1 MQKIHFIIKVV
12 KWIDGFEVRGG
23 ARMVAEKERV
33 LMDLKDVFEYAF
45 DEIFVTDEQG
55 IVVRVNS
62 TCERH
67 YQLAAEE
74 LVGKHVKELQKDGIF
89 YPSATLEVIEKK
101 RPIELVQTTK
111 SGEYLHVRTRPV
123 FDDEGNLRRV
133 ISYSRDLT
141 ELYQLRQ
148 KVEEMDNQLKTYK
161 KELRETYE
169 HEGLIFKSLA
179 MQKIVDTIKKVS
191 VVDSTVLVLG
201 ETGVGKSR
209 LVRHLHEVSHR
220 KNESFYEINCAALP
234 TNLIESE
241 LFGYSGGSFTGANRE
256 GKKGLLE
263 SAHKGTLFLDEIGEM
278 PIEIQAKLLQ
288 VLQEKTF
295 RPIGGR
301 ELKKVDVRI
310 VAATNRDLSEMV
322 KQGTFRKDLYYRL
335 NVIPIAIPPLRERTE
350 DILPL
355 IYHYLQHFNKKYGR
369 DVKLAPSTLQM
380 FVGYPWEGNNR
391 EIENVIERIVITVDD
406 VVTVQDLPLSM
417 QEAAVEQSGQ
427 SLYKMLEEVERNIIL
442 KAYKTY
448 GSSYKVA
455 DFLQISQSAATRKI
469 KKFIEE
475 EENIG

>member
-1 MQKIHFIIKVV
+1 
-12 KWIDGFEVRGG
+12 
-23 ARMVAEKERV
+23 MVAEKERV

-55 IVVRVNS
+55 IVMRVNS

-278 PIEIQAKLLQ
+278 PLEIQAKLLQ

-355 IYHYLQHFNKKYGR
+355 IYHYLQQFNKKYGR

-406 VVTVQDLPLSM
+406 VVTVEDLPLSM

-455 DFLQISQSAATRKI
+455 EFLQISQSAATRKI

>member
-1 MQKIHFIIKVV
+1 
-12 KWIDGFEVRGG
+12 
-23 ARMVAEKERV
+23 MVAEKERV

-263 SAHKGTLFLDEIGEM
+263 SAHKGTLFFDEIGEM

-455 DFLQISQSAATRKI
+455 EFLQISQSAATRKI

>member
-1 MQKIHFIIKVV
+1 MDLKLGV
-12 KWIDGFEVRGG
+12 

-220 KNESFYEINCAALP
+220 KHESFYEINCAALP

-241 LFGYSGGSFTGANRE
+241 LFGYSGGSFTGANRQ

-278 PIEIQAKLLQ
+278 PLEIQAKLLQ

-406 VVTVQDLPLSM
+406 VVTVEDLPLSM

-455 DFLQISQSAATRKI
+455 EFLQISQSAATRKI

>member
-1 MQKIHFIIKVV
+1 
-12 KWIDGFEVRGG
+12 
-23 ARMVAEKERV
+23 MVAEKERM
-33 LMDLKDVFEYAF
+33 LMDLQDVFEYAF
-45 DEIFVTDEQG
+45 DEIFVTDDKG

-62 TCERH
+62 MCERH
-67 YQLAAEE
+67 YQLSAKE
-74 LVGKHVKELQKDGIF
+74 LVGKHVKELQKEGIF

-101 RPIELVQTTK
+101 RPVELVQTTK

-169 HEGLIFKSLA
+169 HEGLIFKSIA
-179 MQKIVDTIKKVS
+179 MQKIIETIKKVS

-241 LFGYSGGSFTGANRE
+241 LFGYSGGAFTGANRE

-278 PIEIQAKLLQ
+278 PLEIQAKLLQ

-310 VAATNRDLSEMV
+310 VAATNRDLSMMV

-335 NVIPIAIPPLRERTE
+335 NVIPISIPPLRDRTE

-355 IYHYLQHFNKKYGR
+355 IYHYLQYFNKKYGR

-391 EIENVIERIVITVDD
+391 EIENVIERIVITADD
-406 VVTVQDLPLSM
+406 FVTVEDLPLSM
-417 QEAAVEQSGQ
+417 QETTVEQSGQ
-427 SLYKMLEEVERNIIL
+427 SLYRMLEEVERNIIL

-455 DFLQISQSAATRKI
+455 EFLQISQSAATRKI

>member
-1 MQKIHFIIKVV
+1 MDLKLGV
-12 KWIDGFEVRGG
+12 

-220 KNESFYEINCAALP
+220 KHESFYEINCAALP

-278 PIEIQAKLLQ
+278 PLEIQAKLLQ

-406 VVTVQDLPLSM
+406 VVTVEDLPLSM

-455 DFLQISQSAATRKI
+455 EFLQISQSAATRKI

>member
-1 MQKIHFIIKVV
+1 
-12 KWIDGFEVRGG
+12 
-23 ARMVAEKERV
+23 MVAEKERM
-33 LMDLKDVFEYAF
+33 LMDLQDVFEYAF
-45 DEIFVTDEQG
+45 DEIFVTDDKG

-62 TCERH
+62 MCERH
-67 YQLAAEE
+67 YQLSAKE
-74 LVGKHVKELQKDGIF
+74 LVGKHVQELQKEGIF

-101 RPIELVQTTK
+101 RPVELVQTTK

-169 HEGLIFKSLA
+169 HEGLIFKSIA
-179 MQKIVDTIKKVS
+179 MQKIIETIKKVS

-278 PIEIQAKLLQ
+278 PLEIQAKLLQ

-310 VAATNRDLSEMV
+310 VAATNRDLSTMV

-335 NVIPIAIPPLRERTE
+335 NVIPISIPPLRERTE

-391 EIENVIERIVITVDD
+391 EIENVIERIVITADD
-406 VVTVQDLPLSM
+406 FVTVEDLPLSM
-417 QEAAVEQSGQ
+417 QETTVEQSGQ
-427 SLYKMLEEVERNIIL
+427 SLYRMLEEVERNIIL

-455 DFLQISQSAATRKI
+455 EFLQISQSAATRKI

>member
-1 MQKIHFIIKVV
+1 
-12 KWIDGFEVRGG
+12 
-23 ARMVAEKERV
+23 MVAEKERV

-220 KNESFYEINCAALP
+220 KHESFYEINCAALP

-278 PIEIQAKLLQ
+278 PTEIQAKLLQ

-310 VAATNRDLSEMV
+310 VAATNRDLSMMV

-406 VVTVQDLPLSM
+406 VVTVEDLPLSM

-455 DFLQISQSAATRKI
+455 EFLQISQSAATRKI

>member
-1 MQKIHFIIKVV
+1 MDWKLGV
-12 KWIDGFEVRGG
+12 

-33 LMDLKDVFEYAF
+33 LMDLQDVFEYAF
-45 DEIFVTDEQG
+45 DEIFVTDEKG

-67 YQLAAEE
+67 YQLAAKE

-169 HEGLIFKSLA
+169 HEGLIFKSIA
-179 MQKIVDTIKKVS
+179 MQKIVETIKKVS

-209 LVRHLHEVSHR
+209 LVRHLHEVSNR

-278 PIEIQAKLLQ
+278 PLEIQAKLLQ

-310 VAATNRDLSEMV
+310 VAATNRDLSMMV

-335 NVIPIAIPPLRERTE
+335 NVIPILIPPLRERTE

-355 IYHYLQHFNKKYGR
+355 IYHYLQYFNEKYGR
-369 DVKLAPSTLQM
+369 NVKLAPSTLQI

-391 EIENVIERIVITVDD
+391 EIENVIERIVITADD
-406 VVTVQDLPLSM
+406 IVTIEDLPIAM
-417 QEAAVEQSGQ
+417 QESTVEQSGQ

-455 DFLQISQSAATRKI
+455 EFLKISQSAATRKI
-469 KKFIEE
+469 KKLIEE

>member
-1 MQKIHFIIKVV
+1 MDLKLGV
-12 KWIDGFEVRGG
+12 

-179 MQKIVDTIKKVS
+179 MQKIVDTIKK
-191 VVDSTVLVLG
+191 
-201 ETGVGKSR
+201 
-209 LVRHLHEVSHR
+209 
-220 KNESFYEINCAALP
+220 
-234 TNLIESE
+234 
-241 LFGYSGGSFTGANRE
+241 
-256 GKKGLLE
+256 
-263 SAHKGTLFLDEIGEM
+263 
-278 PIEIQAKLLQ
+278 
-288 VLQEKTF
+288 
-295 RPIGGR
+295 
-301 ELKKVDVRI
+301 
-310 VAATNRDLSEMV
+310 
-322 KQGTFRKDLYYRL
+322 
-335 NVIPIAIPPLRERTE
+335 
-350 DILPL
+350 
-355 IYHYLQHFNKKYGR
+355 YL
-369 DVKLAPSTLQM
+369 
-380 FVGYPWEGNNR
+380 
-391 EIENVIERIVITVDD
+391 
-406 VVTVQDLPLSM
+406 
-417 QEAAVEQSGQ
+417 
-427 SLYKMLEEVERNIIL
+427 
-442 KAYKTY
+442 
-448 GSSYKVA
+448 
-455 DFLQISQSAATRKI
+455 
-469 KKFIEE
+469 
-475 EENIG
+475 

>member
-1 MQKIHFIIKVV
+1 
-12 KWIDGFEVRGG
+12 
-23 ARMVAEKERV
+23 MVAEKERV

-278 PIEIQAKLLQ
+278 PLEIQAKLLQ

-406 VVTVQDLPLSM
+406 VVTVEDLPLSM

-455 DFLQISQSAATRKI
+455 EFLQISQSAATRKI

>member
-1 MQKIHFIIKVV
+1 
-12 KWIDGFEVRGG
+12 
-23 ARMVAEKERV
+23 MVAEKERV

-220 KNESFYEINCAALP
+220 KNESFNEVNCAALP

-278 PIEIQAKLLQ
+278 PLEIQAKLLQ

-369 DVKLAPSTLQM
+369 DVKLAPGTLQM

-406 VVTVQDLPLSM
+406 VVTVEDLPLSM

-455 DFLQISQSAATRKI
+455 EFLQISQSAATRKI

>member
-1 MQKIHFIIKVV
+1 
-12 KWIDGFEVRGG
+12 
-23 ARMVAEKERV
+23 MVAEKERV

-355 IYHYLQHFNKKYGR
+355 IYHYLQQFNKKYGR

-406 VVTVQDLPLSM
+406 VVTVEDLPLSM

-455 DFLQISQSAATRKI
+455 EFLQISQSAATRKI

>member
-1 MQKIHFIIKVV
+1 
-12 KWIDGFEVRGG
+12 
-23 ARMVAEKERV
+23 MVAEKERV

-263 SAHKGTLFLDEIGEM
+263 SVHKGTLFLDEIGEM

-406 VVTVQDLPLSM
+406 VVTVEDLPLSM

-455 DFLQISQSAATRKI
+455 EFLQISQSAATRKI

>member
-1 MQKIHFIIKVV
+1 
-12 KWIDGFEVRGG
+12 
-23 ARMVAEKERV
+23 MVAEKERV

-278 PIEIQAKLLQ
+278 PLEIQAKLLQ

-350 DILPL
+350 DILLL
-355 IYHYLQHFNKKYGR
+355 IYHYLQEFNKKYGR

-406 VVTVQDLPLSM
+406 VVTVEDLPLSM

-455 DFLQISQSAATRKI
+455 EFLQISQSAATRKI

>member
-1 MQKIHFIIKVV
+1 
-12 KWIDGFEVRGG
+12 
-23 ARMVAEKERV
+23 MVAEKERM
-33 LMDLKDVFEYAF
+33 LMDLQDVFEYAF
-45 DEIFVTDEQG
+45 DEIFVTDDKG

-62 TCERH
+62 MCERH
-67 YQLAAEE
+67 YQLSAKE
-74 LVGKHVKELQKDGIF
+74 LVGKHVKELQKEGIF

-101 RPIELVQTTK
+101 KPVELVQTTK

-169 HEGLIFKSLA
+169 HEGLIFKSIA
-179 MQKIVDTIKKVS
+179 MQKIIETIKKVS

-278 PIEIQAKLLQ
+278 PLEIQAKLLQ

-310 VAATNRDLSEMV
+310 VAATNRDLSTMV

-335 NVIPIAIPPLRERTE
+335 NVIPISIPPLRERTE

-380 FVGYPWEGNNR
+380 FVGYLWEGNNR
-391 EIENVIERIVITVDD
+391 EIENVIERIVITADD
-406 VVTVQDLPLSM
+406 FVMVEDLPLSM
-417 QEAAVEQSGQ
+417 QEATVEQSGQ
-427 SLYKMLEEVERNIIL
+427 SLYRMLEEVERNIIL

-455 DFLQISQSAATRKI
+455 EFLQISQSAATRKI

>member
-1 MQKIHFIIKVV
+1 
-12 KWIDGFEVRGG
+12 
-23 ARMVAEKERV
+23 MVAEKERM
-33 LMDLKDVFEYAF
+33 LMDLQDVFEYAF
-45 DEIFVTDEQG
+45 DEIFVTDDKG

-62 TCERH
+62 MCERH
-67 YQLAAEE
+67 YQLSAKE
-74 LVGKHVKELQKDGIF
+74 LVGKHVKELQKEGIF

-101 RPIELVQTTK
+101 KPVELVQTTK

-169 HEGLIFKSLA
+169 HEGLIFKSIA
-179 MQKIVDTIKKVS
+179 MQKIIETIKKVS

-209 LVRHLHEVSHR
+209 LVRHLHEESHR

-278 PIEIQAKLLQ
+278 PLEIQAKLLQ

-310 VAATNRDLSEMV
+310 VAATNRDLSTMV

-335 NVIPIAIPPLRERTE
+335 NVIPISIPPLRERTE

-391 EIENVIERIVITVDD
+391 EIENVIERIVITADD
-406 VVTVQDLPLSM
+406 FVMVEDLPLSM
-417 QEAAVEQSGQ
+417 QEATVEQSGQ
-427 SLYKMLEEVERNIIL
+427 SLYRMLEEVERNIIL

-455 DFLQISQSAATRKI
+455 EFLQISQSAATRKI

>member
-1 MQKIHFIIKVV
+1 MDLKLGV
-12 KWIDGFEVRGG
+12 

-74 LVGKHVKELQKDGIF
+74 LVGKHVKELQKNGIF

-406 VVTVQDLPLSM
+406 VVTVEDLPLSM

-455 DFLQISQSAATRKI
+455 EFLQISQSAATRKI

>member
-1 MQKIHFIIKVV
+1 
-12 KWIDGFEVRGG
+12 
-23 ARMVAEKERV
+23 MVAEKERM
-33 LMDLKDVFEYAF
+33 LMDLQDVFEYAF
-45 DEIFVTDEQG
+45 DEIFVTDDKG

-62 TCERH
+62 MCERH
-67 YQLAAEE
+67 YQLSAKE
-74 LVGKHVKELQKDGIF
+74 LVGKHVKELQKEGIF

-101 RPIELVQTTK
+101 RPVELVQTTK

-169 HEGLIFKSLA
+169 HEGLIFKSIA
-179 MQKIVDTIKKVS
+179 MQKIIETIKKVA

-278 PIEIQAKLLQ
+278 PLEIQAKLLQ

-310 VAATNRDLSEMV
+310 VAATNRDLSTMV

-335 NVIPIAIPPLRERTE
+335 NVIPISIPPLRERTE

-391 EIENVIERIVITVDD
+391 EIENVIERIVITADD
-406 VVTVQDLPLSM
+406 FVTVEDLPLSM
-417 QEAAVEQSGQ
+417 QEATVEQSGQ
-427 SLYKMLEEVERNIIL
+427 SLYRMLEEVERNIIL

-455 DFLQISQSAATRKI
+455 EFLQISQSAATRKI

>member
-1 MQKIHFIIKVV
+1 MDLKLGV
-12 KWIDGFEVRGG
+12 

-169 HEGLIFKSLA
+169 HEGLIFKSIA
-179 MQKIVDTIKKVS
+179 MQKIIETIKKVS

-278 PIEIQAKLLQ
+278 PLEIQAKLLQ

-322 KQGTFRKDLYYRL
+322 KRGTFRKDLYYRL
-335 NVIPIAIPPLRERTE
+335 NVIPISIPPLRERTE

-355 IYHYLQHFNKKYGR
+355 VYHYLQHFNKKYGR

-391 EIENVIERIVITVDD
+391 EIENVIERIVITADD
-406 VVTVQDLPLSM
+406 VVTIENLPIAM
-417 QEAAVEQSGQ
+417 QESTVEQSGQ

-442 KAYKTY
+442 KAYKTC

-455 DFLQISQSAATRKI
+455 EFLKISQSAATRKI

>member
-1 MQKIHFIIKVV
+1 MDLKLGV
-12 KWIDGFEVRGG
+12 

-74 LVGKHVKELQKDGIF
+74 LVGKHVKELQKNGIF

-220 KNESFYEINCAALP
+220 KHESFYEINCAALP

-369 DVKLAPSTLQM
+369 NVKLAPSTLQM

-406 VVTVQDLPLSM
+406 VVTVEDLPLSM
-417 QEAAVEQSGQ
+417 QEAAVEQSGR

-455 DFLQISQSAATRKI
+455 EFLQISQSAATRKI

>member
-1 MQKIHFIIKVV
+1 
-12 KWIDGFEVRGG
+12 
-23 ARMVAEKERV
+23 MVAEKERV

-256 GKKGLLE
+256 GKNGLLE

-278 PIEIQAKLLQ
+278 PLEIQAKLLQ

-406 VVTVQDLPLSM
+406 VVTVEDLPLSM

-455 DFLQISQSAATRKI
+455 EFLQISQSAATRKI

>member
-1 MQKIHFIIKVV
+1 MDLKLGV
-12 KWIDGFEVRGG
+12 

-278 PIEIQAKLLQ
+278 PLEIQAKLLQ

-295 RPIGGR
+295 RPIGVR

-355 IYHYLQHFNKKYGR
+355 IYHYLQQFNKKYGR

-406 VVTVQDLPLSM
+406 VVTVEDLPLSM

-455 DFLQISQSAATRKI
+455 EFLQISQSAATRKI

>member
-1 MQKIHFIIKVV
+1 
-12 KWIDGFEVRGG
+12 
-23 ARMVAEKERV
+23 MVAEKERV

-220 KNESFYEINCAALP
+220 KHESFYEINCAALP

-278 PIEIQAKLLQ
+278 PLEIQAKLLQ

-301 ELKKVDVRI
+301 EFKKVDVRI

-355 IYHYLQHFNKKYGR
+355 IYHYLQHFNKKYER

-406 VVTVQDLPLSM
+406 VVTVEDLPLSM

-455 DFLQISQSAATRKI
+455 EFLQISQSAATRKI

>member
-1 MQKIHFIIKVV
+1 
-12 KWIDGFEVRGG
+12 
-23 ARMVAEKERV
+23 MVAEKERV
-33 LMDLKDVFEYAF
+33 LMDLQDVFEYAF
-45 DEIFVTDEQG
+45 DEIFVTDDKG

-62 TCERH
+62 MCERH
-67 YQLAAEE
+67 YQLSAKE
-74 LVGKHVKELQKDGIF
+74 LVGKHVKELQKEGIF

-101 RPIELVQTTK
+101 RPVELVQTTK

-169 HEGLIFKSLA
+169 HEGLIFKSIA
-179 MQKIVDTIKKVS
+179 MQKIIETIKKVS

-278 PIEIQAKLLQ
+278 PLEIQAKLLQ

-310 VAATNRDLSEMV
+310 VAATNRDLSTMV

-335 NVIPIAIPPLRERTE
+335 NVIPISIPPLRERTE

-391 EIENVIERIVITVDD
+391 EIENVIERIVITADD
-406 VVTVQDLPLSM
+406 FVMVEDLPLSM
-417 QEAAVEQSGQ
+417 QEATVEQSGK
-427 SLYKMLEEVERNIIL
+427 SLYRMLEEVERNIIL

-455 DFLQISQSAATRKI
+455 EFLQISQSAATRKI

>member
-1 MQKIHFIIKVV
+1 
-12 KWIDGFEVRGG
+12 
-23 ARMVAEKERV
+23 MVAEKERV
-33 LMDLKDVFEYAF
+33 LMDLQDVFEYAF
-45 DEIFVTDEQG
+45 DEIFVTDDKG

-62 TCERH
+62 MCERH
-67 YQLAAEE
+67 YQLSAKE
-74 LVGKHVKELQKDGIF
+74 LVGKHVKELQKEGIF

-101 RPIELVQTTK
+101 RPVELVQTTK

-169 HEGLIFKSLA
+169 HEGLIFKSIA
-179 MQKIVDTIKKVS
+179 MQKIIETIKKVS

-278 PIEIQAKLLQ
+278 PLEIQAKLLQ

-310 VAATNRDLSEMV
+310 VAATNRDLSTMV
-322 KQGTFRKDLYYRL
+322 KQGKFRKDLYYRL
-335 NVIPIAIPPLRERTE
+335 NVIPISIPPLRERTE

-391 EIENVIERIVITVDD
+391 EIENVIERIVITADD
-406 VVTVQDLPLSM
+406 FVTVEDLPLSM
-417 QEAAVEQSGQ
+417 QEATVEQSGQ
-427 SLYKMLEEVERNIIL
+427 SLYRMLEEVERNIIL

-455 DFLQISQSAATRKI
+455 EFLQISQSAATRKI

>member
-1 MQKIHFIIKVV
+1 MDLKSGV
-12 KWIDGFEVRGG
+12 

-33 LMDLKDVFEYAF
+33 LMDLQDVFEYAF
-45 DEIFVTDEQG
+45 DEIFVTDDKG

-62 TCERH
+62 MCERH
-67 YQLAAEE
+67 YQLSAKE
-74 LVGKHVKELQKDGIF
+74 LVGKHVKELQKEGVF

-101 RPIELVQTTK
+101 RPVELVQTTK

-169 HEGLIFKSLA
+169 HEGLIFKSIA
-179 MQKIVDTIKKVS
+179 MQKIIETIKKVS

-278 PIEIQAKLLQ
+278 PLEIQAKLLQ

-310 VAATNRDLSEMV
+310 VAATNRDLSTMV

-335 NVIPIAIPPLRERTE
+335 NVIPISIPPLRERTE

-391 EIENVIERIVITVDD
+391 EIENVIERIVITADD
-406 VVTVQDLPLSM
+406 FVMVEDLPLSM
-417 QEAAVEQSGQ
+417 QEATVEQSGQ
-427 SLYKMLEEVERNIIL
+427 SLYRMLEEVERNIIL
-442 KAYKTY
+442 KAYKKY

-455 DFLQISQSAATRKI
+455 EFLQISQSAATRKI

>member
-1 MQKIHFIIKVV
+1 
-12 KWIDGFEVRGG
+12 
-23 ARMVAEKERV
+23 MVAEKERV
-33 LMDLKDVFEYAF
+33 LMDLQDVFEYAF
-45 DEIFVTDEQG
+45 DEIFVTDDKG

-62 TCERH
+62 MCERH
-67 YQLAAEE
+67 YQLSAKE
-74 LVGKHVKELQKDGIF
+74 LVGKHVQELQKEGIF
-89 YPSATLEVIEKK
+89 YPSATLEVIEKE
-101 RPIELVQTTK
+101 RPVELVQTTK
-111 SGEYLHVRTRPV
+111 LGEYLHVRTRPV
-123 FDDEGNLRRV
+123 FDEQGNLRRV

-141 ELYQLRQ
+141 ELYQLRK

-169 HEGLIFKSLA
+169 HEGLIFKSIA
-179 MQKIVDTIKKVS
+179 MQKIVETIKKVS
-191 VVDSTVLVLG
+191 VVDSTVLILG

-278 PIEIQAKLLQ
+278 PLEIQSKLLQ

-295 RPIGGR
+295 RPVGGR
-301 ELKKVDVRI
+301 DLKKVDVRI

-322 KQGTFRKDLYYRL
+322 KEGTFRKDLYYRL
-335 NVIPIAIPPLRERTE
+335 NVIPISIPPLRERTE

-355 IYHYLQHFNKKYGR
+355 VYHYLHHFNKKYGR

-391 EIENVIERIVITVDD
+391 EIENVIERIVITADD
-406 VVTVQDLPLSM
+406 FVTVEDLPLSM
-417 QEAAVEQSGQ
+417 QEATVEQSGQ
-427 SLYKMLEEVERNIIL
+427 SLYRMLEEVERNIIL

-455 DFLQISQSAATRKI
+455 EFLQISQSAATRKI

>member
-1 MQKIHFIIKVV
+1 
-12 KWIDGFEVRGG
+12 
-23 ARMVAEKERV
+23 MVAEKERV
-33 LMDLKDVFEYAF
+33 LMDLQDVFEYAF
-45 DEIFVTDEQG
+45 DEIFVTDEKG

-67 YQLAAEE
+67 YQLAAKE

-220 KNESFYEINCAALP
+220 KHESFYEINCAALP

-310 VAATNRDLSEMV
+310 VAATNRDLSMMV

-406 VVTVQDLPLSM
+406 VVTVEDLPLSM
-417 QEAAVEQSGQ
+417 QEVAVEQSGQ

-455 DFLQISQSAATRKI
+455 EFLQISQSAATRKI

>member
-1 MQKIHFIIKVV
+1 
-12 KWIDGFEVRGG
+12 
-23 ARMVAEKERV
+23 MVAEKERM
-33 LMDLKDVFEYAF
+33 LMDLQDVFEYAF
-45 DEIFVTDEQG
+45 DEIFVTDEKG

-62 TCERH
+62 TCEGH
-67 YQLAAEE
+67 YQLAAKE
-74 LVGKHVKELQKDGIF
+74 LVGKHVKGLQKDGIF

-169 HEGLIFKSLA
+169 HEGLIFKSIA
-179 MQKIVDTIKKVS
+179 MQKIVETIKKVS

-209 LVRHLHEVSHR
+209 LVRYLHEVSNR

-278 PIEIQAKLLQ
+278 PLEIQAKLLQ

-310 VAATNRDLSEMV
+310 VAATNRDLSMMV

-335 NVIPIAIPPLRERTE
+335 NVIPILIPPLRERTE

-355 IYHYLQHFNKKYGR
+355 IYHYLQHFNEKYGR
-369 DVKLAPSTLQM
+369 NVKLAPSTLQM

-391 EIENVIERIVITVDD
+391 EIENVIERIVITADD
-406 VVTVQDLPLSM
+406 IVTIEDLPIAM
-417 QEAAVEQSGQ
+417 QESTVEQSGQ

-455 DFLQISQSAATRKI
+455 EFLKISQSAATRKI
-469 KKFIEE
+469 KKLIEE

>member
-1 MQKIHFIIKVV
+1 
-12 KWIDGFEVRGG
+12 
-23 ARMVAEKERV
+23 MVAEKERV

-209 LVRHLHEVSHR
+209 LVRYLHEVSHR
-220 KNESFYEINCAALP
+220 KHESFYEINCAALP

-278 PIEIQAKLLQ
+278 PLEIQAKLLQ

-406 VVTVQDLPLSM
+406 VVTVEDLPLSM

-455 DFLQISQSAATRKI
+455 EFLQISQSAATRKI

>member
-1 MQKIHFIIKVV
+1 MDLKLGV
-12 KWIDGFEVRGG
+12 

-169 HEGLIFKSLA
+169 YEGLIFKSLA

-220 KNESFYEINCAALP
+220 KHESFYEINCAALP

-278 PIEIQAKLLQ
+278 PLEIQAKLLQ

-406 VVTVQDLPLSM
+406 VVTVEDLPLSM

-455 DFLQISQSAATRKI
+455 EFLQISQSAATRKI

>member
-1 MQKIHFIIKVV
+1 
-12 KWIDGFEVRGG
+12 
-23 ARMVAEKERV
+23 MVAEKERV
-33 LMDLKDVFEYAF
+33 LMDLQDVFEYAF
-45 DEIFVTDEQG
+45 DEIFVTDDKG

-62 TCERH
+62 MCERH
-67 YQLAAEE
+67 YQLSAKE
-74 LVGKHVKELQKDGIF
+74 LVGKHVKELQKEGIF
-89 YPSATLEVIEKK
+89 YPSATLEVIERK
-101 RPIELVQTTK
+101 RPVELVQTTK

-169 HEGLIFKSLA
+169 HEGLIFKSIA
-179 MQKIVDTIKKVS
+179 MQKIIETIKKVS

-278 PIEIQAKLLQ
+278 PLEIQAKLLQ

-310 VAATNRDLSEMV
+310 VAATNRDLSTMV

-335 NVIPIAIPPLRERTE
+335 NVIPISIPPLRERTE

-391 EIENVIERIVITVDD
+391 EIENVIERIVITADD
-406 VVTVQDLPLSM
+406 FVTVEDLPLSM
-417 QEAAVEQSGQ
+417 QEATVEQSGQ
-427 SLYKMLEEVERNIIL
+427 SLYRMLEEVERNIIL

-455 DFLQISQSAATRKI
+455 EFLQISQSAATRKI